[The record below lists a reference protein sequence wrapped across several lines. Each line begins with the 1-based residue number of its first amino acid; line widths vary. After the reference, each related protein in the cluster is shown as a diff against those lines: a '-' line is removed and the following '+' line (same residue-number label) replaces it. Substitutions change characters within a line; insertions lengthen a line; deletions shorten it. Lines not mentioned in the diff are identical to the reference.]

1 VDKFF
6 LGRQPILDRE
16 YKTIAY
22 GLVFHDWDPSAD
34 ESVATEKSA
43 RLLVNGLMDIGLG
56 EISNNLPVYVP
67 VTRELLVRG
76 AISEFPPDLLGVS
89 IPAEIEVDDEI
100 LAVCASLRQQ
110 GYAVLLKGAVDSR
123 AYDELLNVATAV
135 KLDVDIPDLV
145 DTVKRIRPHVKGLL
159 AGRVESHA
167 DFEHATALG
176 FSGFQGYFFSRPQ
189 IIEGKSL
196 PASSL
201 AVMQALQKVM
211 GAEAISDV
219 EEVMMRDVTL
229 SYRLLRHINSAAF
242 GLRSKVESVRQ
253 ALGLL
258 GLSNIRQWLSLLL
271 LADAGKG
278 LPVEVVRLALQR
290 AKMLEGIAELHKPER
305 KSDYFLLGLFSLL
318 DTILGVS
325 MQDALAKLCLP
336 EAIHQGLLDAD
347 SSYGRLLQLVKD
359 VEQGDWGNVDELA
372 RRTGIKCGDLMGV
385 QTRALHWVN
394 ENASLLGGD

>member
-1 VDKFF
+1 METFY

-16 YKTIAY
+16 YRTIAY
-22 GLVFHDWDPSAD
+22 GLVFHEWNAAAD
-34 ESVATEKSA
+34 ERMATEKSA
-43 RLLVNGLMDIGLG
+43 RLLVHGLMDTGLAR
-56 EISNNLPVYVP
+56 ISNNLPVYVP

-76 AISEFPPDLLGVS
+76 AVSEFPPDLLGVS
-89 IPAEIEVDDEI
+89 IPADIEVDDEI

-110 GYAVLLKGAVDSR
+110 GYPVLLKGAMDTA
-123 AYDELLNVATAV
+123 AYGELLKVASHV
-135 KLDVDIPDLV
+135 KLDIGVPDLPA
-145 DTVKRIRPHVKGLL
+145 TVRRIRPHVSGLI

-167 DFEHATALG
+167 DFEQAMAMG
-176 FSGFQGYFFSRPQ
+176 FIGFQGFFFCRPQ
-189 IIEGKSL
+189 IVEGKSL

-201 AVMQALQKVM
+201 AVMQALQQVM
-211 GAEAISDV
+211 SAEAISDV
-219 EEVMMRDVTL
+219 EGVMMRDVTL

-278 LPVEVVRLALQR
+278 LPAEVVRITLQR
-290 AKMLEGIAELHKPER
+290 AKMLEGIAELNHPER
-305 KSDYFLLGLFSLL
+305 KSEYFLLGLFSLL

-325 MQDALAKLCLP
+325 MPDALAKLCLP
-336 EAIHQGLLDAD
+336 EAIHQGLMNTD
-347 SSYGRLLQLVKD
+347 SSYGRLLQLVKE
-359 VEQGDWGNVDELA
+359 VERGDWGKVDHIA
-372 RRTGIKCGDLMGV
+372 RCAGIKCGDLMGV

-394 ENASLLGGD
+394 ENSTLLAE